1 MVAMINITRETGE
14 SQQEYHPV
22 YPRTMAYIEDV
33 EKKASDLMRQM
44 GLDWLENRLDP
55 ETTFKITPG
64 EDETELT
71 MALNYMVWRGWIEN
85 QPQLNAEAGQMFSAW
100 KLTPEGKS
108 LAVSSIRGRKPEP
121 TPTPGKGRQ
130 CPY

>member
-1 MVAMINITRETGE
+1 M
-14 SQQEYHPV
+14 
-22 YPRTMAYIEDV
+22 YIEDIQ
-33 EKKASDLMRQM
+33 KKASSLLHQM

-64 EDETELT
+64 DDETELVT
-71 MALNYMVWRGWIEN
+71 ALNYMVWRGWIMN
-85 QPQLNAEAGQMFSAW
+85 QPSLNAEPGEMFSAW

-108 LAVSSIRGRKPEP
+108 LALSSIHGKKPEP
-121 TPTPGKGRQ
+121 TPTPSKGRL